1 MTQTMQWQGIVEF
14 ISVAETQSFTLT
26 AHKLEISVAQVSRQI
41 SALEQR
47 LAARLLHR
55 TTRKVSLTEQ
65 GQLYYQY
72 CRPLLDG
79 LHEAELALLQTQDK
93 PVGKLRISAPIYYG
107 ETVIAPLLHQYLL
120 DFPQLNAEL
129 LLDNRKADLVA
140 DHIDMAIR
148 LGPMDESSLMVR
160 QLGSR
165 MHHVCASPHYLDQNG
180 TPHTLAEL
188 KQHQCL
194 IGAMNMWR
202 FKEGTQHRE
211 ISVSGRLRC
220 NSGSTLVNAAL
231 SGLGLVQLPDY
242 YVDPYLKTG
251 QLISVLEPFA
261 LEDGIWVI
269 YPRSRFIPP
278 KVSRFID
285 YLQTALQPTD

>member
-1 MTQTMQWQGIVEF
+1 MQWQGIVEF

-26 AHKLEISVAQVSRQI
+26 AQKLDISVAQVSRQV

-93 PVGKLRISAPIYYG
+93 PVGKLRITAPVYYG
-107 ETVIAPLLHQYLL
+107 ETVVAPILHQYLI

-140 DHIDMAIR
+140 DHIDLAIR
-148 LGPMDESSLMVR
+148 LGPMDESSLMVT

-165 MHHVCASPHYLDQNG
+165 IHHVCASQ
-180 TPHTLAEL
+180 
-188 KQHQCL
+188 QCL

-211 ISVSGRLRC
+211 ISVNGRLRC
-220 NSGSTLVNAAL
+220 NSGGSLVQAAL
-231 SGLGLVQLPDY
+231 KGLGLVQLPDY
-242 YVDPYLKTG
+242 YVDTYLQSS

-261 LEDGIWVI
+261 LTDGIWAI
-269 YPRSRFIPP
+269 APRSRFIPP
-278 KVSRFID
+278 KVSRFIE
-285 YLQTALQPTD
+285 YLKAALLAE